1 MEQWGRSPQNP
12 WTSATWLGEN
22 YSYYRGTNNRIM
34 LPPARYEMRSA
45 CFSVHV
51 VTGPLTPAAAL
62 GTQARGLLE
71 GGLRLERELV

>member
-1 MEQWGRSPQNP
+1 
-12 WTSATWLGEN
+12 
-22 YSYYRGTNNRIM
+22 M